1 MTEFT
6 RRQSLTLGAAAL
18 GATAVPLIGARA
30 QTGEDVPTN
39 PATPPKYTIEKGASL
54 RVLRP
59 AKFVDPDETFFR
71 ANTKKF
77 TDTTGIPVRL
87 DFISWEDLRP
97 QTAVAANT
105 GAGPDIIIG
114 WSADPHIYASKLVD
128 MTDLCDYLGQ
138 KYGGWFPLA
147 EVYGQQRHSSKWIS
161 LPIGGSSGPTVY
173 RTSWLKQAGYDSVP
187 NDLNQF
193 LTMCQKLKSIDH
205 PVGFALGH
213 ATGDANG
220 FANWLLWSHGGYAI
234 DENGKVAINSRA
246 TIDALNYVKELYPT
260 MISGTLSWNDA
271 SNNKAF
277 LAGDISLTF
286 NGVSIYMVAKQSSD
300 QAVQAIAA
308 DINHQL
314 PPFGV
319 SKSAPESALVVN
331 SMLFKHS
338 KYPNAAKEYLRFM
351 MEAPQYGPWLAACFG
366 YWSEPLKNYGKMA
379 FWEKDPKL
387 KPYRDGM
394 NTPYYDGYKA
404 PITAASSALSAN
416 YTLVD
421 MFASVATGNATP
433 EAAAKQAA
441 AQAARYFKT

>member
-1 MTEFT
+1 MTDFT
-6 RRQSLTLGAAAL
+6 RRQSLALGAAVL
-18 GATAVPLIGARA
+18 GASTVPMIGARA
-30 QTGEDVPTN
+30 AAGDDVPTN
-39 PATPPKYTIEKGASL
+39 PATPPNYKIEKGATL

-59 AKFVDPDETFFR
+59 AKFVDPDETWFR

-77 TDTTGIPVRL
+77 TDTTGVPVRV

-114 WSADPHIYASKLVD
+114 WSADPHIYAAKLVD
-128 MTDLCDYLGQ
+128 MTDLCEYLGQ

-147 EVYGQQRHSSKWIS
+147 QVYGKQLNSSKWIS
-161 LPIGGSSGPTVY
+161 LPLGGSSGPSVY
-173 RTSWLKQAGYDSVP
+173 RVSWLKQAGYDTIP
-187 NDLNQF
+187 NDLNEF
-193 LTMCQKLKSIDH
+193 LTMCQKLKSIGH

-234 DENGKVAINSRA
+234 DENGKVAIDSKA
-246 TIDALNYVKELYPT
+246 TIDALNYVKEIYPT
-260 MISGTLSWNDA
+260 MIAGTLSWNDA
-271 SNNKAF
+271 SNNQAY
-277 LAGDISLTF
+277 LASQISLTF
-286 NGVSIYMVAKQSSD
+286 NGVSIYMVAKQSKD
-300 QAVQAIAA
+300 PALQAIAA
-308 DINHQL
+308 DTNHQL
-314 PPFGV
+314 PPFGL

-351 MEAPQYGPWLAACFG
+351 MEAPQYGPWLSSCFG
-366 YWSEPLKNYGKMA
+366 YWSEPLVNYGKMA
-379 FWEKDPKL
+379 FWEQDPQL

-394 NTPYYDGYKA
+394 NTPYYDGFKA
-404 PITAASSALSAN
+404 PISAASSALSAN

-433 EAAAKQAA
+433 ESAAKQAA
-441 AQAARYFKT
+441 AAAARYFKT